1 MKFPA
6 DAPKAKVLRALRAL
20 GFEIVREREHI
31 SMARQNPDGTRAPLT
46 MPNHSTLKA
55 STLRTICSQSGILR
69 TDFLEA
75 YHKS

>member
-31 SMARQNPDGTRAPLT
+31 AMVRQNPDGTRTPL
-46 MPNHSTLKA
+46 NYA
-55 STLRTICSQSGILR
+55 
-69 TDFLEA
+69 
-75 YHKS
+75 